1 MEEGD
6 FITTARIDLR
16 YPKWDVSVLGGLKN
30 THRILLKILHAQYEA
45 DQDIQVTLYYKRG
58 LDDTEEMLPY
68 ILPNNENYFK
78 QKLPAGILVREW
90 RLQITGLELE
100 SMKLIEL
107 GVNWI
112 AHPVGKR

>member
-45 DQDIQVTLYYKRG
+45 EMTDVFHIQQVSALSHCVT
-58 LDDTEEMLPY
+58 
-68 ILPNNENYFK
+68 
-78 QKLPAGILVREW
+78 
-90 RLQITGLELE
+90 
-100 SMKLIEL
+100 
-107 GVNWI
+107 
-112 AHPVGKR
+112 